1 MRSAGAE
8 GARPPDVARWSMA
21 GPVWVLCLG
30 VAGASLYANLSFAV
44 TRPEDYRFFPPFRAG
59 FDRNRNQHLGA
70 EYWSIAQ
77 SLHAG
82 RGYADPFREPTG
94 PTAWMPPALPAVL
107 AALLWACEGD
117 SDGVMDAVL
126 VAQAAALVLASWL
139 VLYLARRTADRVG
152 RWAAVAAVAVALAS
166 EFRLAFQVTHDSWLV
181 LLALTGTVFVA
192 SCRRPLRTAATAG
205 AWGLYGGLTA
215 VVSPVLGLVWGVLT
229 LADGIRDRSARRA
242 LVSAAVAV
250 VALLPWAA
258 RNYVVFG
265 RLVPVKSNLDYE
277 LYQSQCLEP
286 DGVLRVDR
294 FRQDHPYGP
303 TAEHAAYMRLGEAA
317 YLDEKGAQFR
327 AAVRADPWDFARK
340 VGHRFLAAT
349 LVYVPLDPRDE
360 AENSWGLW
368 VGRATH
374 ALPFLSAIFLVVSA
388 PWSGLRREQKV
399 VLLAYAAYLAPYVLV
414 SYYDRYAFPLLPL
427 KVLLV
432 VWAADRILGLRGPA
446 DGDGTPPDPAAAG
459 RAGGPQLH
467 LWAAGLAVYA
477 AAWWWCGDDLLARVF
492 GPKFD
497 RHGTSVVI
505 PDFVQ
510 EWYSARLWWEG
521 RQPYSSMRGA
531 RELLPLPPGDV
542 GWALEWNAHPPG
554 AVLVALPFG
563 RLEFAAALVLWNLA
577 SIAALAWSVAAVVS
591 RLGCRIP
598 GWAVAPAATALVLS
612 APFWTQVTHGQLNL
626 VLLPLVVGAWTAD
639 RAGRP
644 VTAGALV
651 GAAALIKLFPA
662 YLLVYFAVTGRWRAA
677 GAGAFAI
684 AAGVIVTS
692 AVLGFDVWPTYLRDV
707 LPNTQHFASASSNA
721 SLPGWWLKLF
731 DSAMPWPPFRPWP
744 VVRSHGIA
752 VSGALL
758 SAGAVTALL
767 GWRSRAV
774 TPDRGFCAAV
784 VAMLLVSPVTWE
796 HAFLLLLLPIAV
808 LWGDLRPGRARAA
821 FVLVLA
827 VLASSGYS
835 QAEFLVSVLGEP
847 LGPSGTLWDSPPWL
861 TATVLSVHTAALCTL
876 LGLLLF
882 TPRYSVPAAG
892 LMLTSA
898 VAPHDA
904 VGIDE
909 RKSRLVNPE
918 S

>member
-1 MRSAGAE
+1 
-8 GARPPDVARWSMA
+8 
-21 GPVWVLCLG
+21 
-30 VAGASLYANLSFAV
+30 
-44 TRPEDYRFFPPFRAG
+44 
-59 FDRNRNQHLGA
+59 
-70 EYWSIAQ
+70 
-77 SLHAG
+77 
-82 RGYADPFREPTG
+82 
-94 PTAWMPPALPAVL
+94 
-107 AALLWACEGD
+107 
-117 SDGVMDAVL
+117 
-126 VAQAAALVLASWL
+126 
-139 VLYLARRTADRVG
+139 
-152 RWAAVAAVAVALAS
+152 
-166 EFRLAFQVTHDSWLV
+166 FQVTHDCWLV
-181 LLALTGTVFVA
+181 LLALTGTVFVPA
-192 SCRRPLRTAATAG
+192 CRRPLRTAASAG
-205 AWGLYGGLTA
+205 TWGLYGGLTA
-215 VVSPVLGLVWGVLT
+215 LVSPVLGLVWGVLT
-229 LADGIRDRSARRA
+229 LADAIRERSARRA
-242 LVSAAVAV
+242 IVSAAVAAV
-250 VALLPWAA
+250 TLLPWAA
-258 RNYVVFG
+258 RNYSVFG
-265 RLVPVKSNLDYE
+265 RLIPVKSNLDYE

-294 FRQDHPYGP
+294 FRKDHPYGRTP
-303 TAEHAAYMRLGEAA
+303 EHAAYRRLGEAA
-317 YLDEKGAQFR
+317 YLDEKRAQFR
-327 AAVRADPWDFARK
+327 ASVRADPWDFARK

-349 LVYVPLDPRDE
+349 LIYVPLDPRDE

-399 VLLAYAAYLAPYVLV
+399 VLLAYAAYLVPYVLV
-414 SYYDRYAFPLLPL
+414 SYYERYAFPLLPL
-427 KVLLV
+427 KVLLI
-432 VWAADRILGLRGPA
+432 VWAADRILGLLPPPA
-446 DGDGTPPDPAAAG
+446 GDGTPPAPASAG

-467 LWAAGLAVYA
+467 LWAAGLALCA
-477 AAWWWCGDDLLARVF
+477 AAWWWYGDDLQARVL

-521 RQPYSSMRGA
+521 RPPYSSMRGA
-531 RELLPLPPGDV
+531 RDLLPLPPGDA

-563 RLEFAAALVLWNLA
+563 RLEFAAALAVWNLA

-626 VLLPLVVGAWTAD
+626 VLLPLVVGAWAAD

-644 VTAGALV
+644 VTTGALV

-662 YLLVYFAVTGRWRAA
+662 FLLVYFAVTGRWRAA
-677 GAGAFAI
+677 GAGVLAV
-684 AAGVIVTS
+684 AAGVILTS
-692 AVLGFDVWPTYLRDV
+692 AVLGFDVWPTYFGRV
-707 LPNTQHFASASSNA
+707 LPNTQEFARAWSNA

-731 DSAMPWPPFRPWP
+731 DPAMPWPPFRPWP

-752 VSGALL
+752 VFGALL

-774 TPDRGFCAAV
+774 TADRGFAAAV

-808 LWGDLRPGRARAA
+808 LSGDVPPGKARAA

-835 QAEFLVSVLGEP
+835 LAQFLVSVLGEP
-847 LGPSGTLWDSPPWL
+847 LGPSGAPWDSPPWL
-861 TATVLSVHTAALCTL
+861 TATVLSAHTAALCTL

-882 TPRYSVPAAG
+882 APKYSGPAAG
-892 LMLTSA
+892 LMRASA
-898 VAPHDA
+898 VAPHEGA
-904 VGIDE
+904 GIDE
-909 RKSRLVNPE
+909 RKARLANPE
-918 S
+918 SRQNSDPIQLTRRESFAVLRSATSGHRSQASP